1 MKQMERYNGLKKVAK
16 NVNPA
21 KMSATLKHCIVG
33 GIMEIDENYYVN
45 VKDLMKPRKK
55 LYDIDGK
62 RIPIIEVESW
72 D

>member
-1 MKQMERYNGLKKVAK
+1 
-16 NVNPA
+16 
-21 KMSATLKHCIVG
+21 MSY
-33 GIMEIDENYYVN
+33 EIDKNYYVN

-62 RIPIIEVESW
+62 RIPIVEVESW